1 MFSVSRSLAVFTLPS
16 PPIVSGASQICFI
29 SMQPARRTFLA
40 PIIEV
45 CLVLGVAVVLGA
57 PFFFFQEVLFSK
69 KHKRALIPFVPH
81 VPTQL
86 CSLYFSLRFLLP
98 TVAHWPE
105 GWNPWIVI
113 IPSRRRSNG
122 GWKAVDLCAP
132 GPGIALFSIVHLVLT

>member
-57 PFFFFQEVLFSK
+57 PFFSFKKFFFEKAQKGFDPLCASRTHPALLAVLFPQIS
-69 KHKRALIPFVPH
+69 PPY
-81 VPTQL
+81 
-86 CSLYFSLRFLLP
+86 C
-98 TVAHWPE
+98 
-105 GWNPWIVI
+105 
-113 IPSRRRSNG
+113 
-122 GWKAVDLCAP
+122 
-132 GPGIALFSIVHLVLT
+132 GPLA